1 MMNEVTQELD
11 AALKLNFYRN
21 IPQRMLPPLRDY
33 LIHGKKPGGFL
44 TAVLCDQL
52 RLAICSADQ
61 ENDAQLSEWV
71 LLIYNYTPAKCHG
84 SPEAMEEW
92 MAKCRE

>member
-1 MMNEVTQELD
+1 MTNEVTQELD

-52 RLAICSADQ
+52 RLAVRSADQ
-61 ENDAQLSEWV
+61 ENDAQLSAWV
-71 LLIYNYTPAKCHG
+71 LSRITG
-84 SPEAMEEW
+84 SHARMDGEIT
-92 MAKCRE
+92 